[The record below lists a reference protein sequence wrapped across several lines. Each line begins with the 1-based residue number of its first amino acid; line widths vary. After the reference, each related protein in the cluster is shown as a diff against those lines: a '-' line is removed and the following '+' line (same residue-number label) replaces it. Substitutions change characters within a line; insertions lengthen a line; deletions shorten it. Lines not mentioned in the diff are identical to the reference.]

1 MSFQLVIF
9 DLGGVLVHMKPALM
23 IRRLAAETG
32 QTVEVLERVLVD
44 PALLEQ
50 LELGRMTPRQ
60 YFDQLA
66 RRLKL
71 SWSFEE
77 FVAAWNGIL
86 SENTDTTGLL
96 QRLWDRYTILVLTN
110 TNILHDEHIRRTWP
124 VFDRV
129 HHWLASYQIGLRKPE
144 PQIYELAL
152 RTAQTPPHS
161 AIYIDDVEEHVLV
174 ARGMGLT
181 AVHFTDGKMLEED
194 LRQAGLHV

>member
-9 DLGGVLVHMKPALM
+9 DLGGVLVHVKPALM
-23 IRRLAAETG
+23 VRRLAEETG

-44 PALLEQ
+44 PPLLEQ

-60 YFDQLA
+60 YFDQLVQ
-66 RRLKL
+66 RLKL

-86 SENTDTTGLL
+86 SENTDTTWLL
-96 QRLWDRYTILVLTN
+96 QRLLDRYTILVLTN

-152 RTAQTPPHS
+152 RKAQTPPHA
-161 AIYIDDVEEHVLV
+161 AIYIDDIEGHVLT
-174 ARGMGLT
+174 ARRMGLT